1 MLELA
6 QLGLGYC
13 NILFLRRQHSE
24 VLGGAETWLSPSGP
38 GQSRQF
44 PLLLLKSLLLKESAG
59 RSSLSY
65 AARQHDQLSLEP
77 FPSSSAQCGTWLLL
91 TPPPSVSHTCGSHF
105 HRLLSPFKCLLL
117 GFVTIWGDYGAA
129 GSTIV
134 WFKLM

>member
-13 NILFLRRQHSE
+13 NILWVFLRRQHSE
-24 VLGGAETWLSPSGP
+24 VVGGAKTRLSPSSP

-44 PLLLLKSLLLKESAG
+44 SLLLLKLLLLKESAG

-77 FPSSSAQCGTWLLL
+77 FPSSSAHYGTWLLL
-91 TPPPSVSHTCGSHF
+91 TPPRSVSHTCDSGF
-105 HRLLSPFKCLLL
+105 HCLLSPLQCFGGTVVQQAL
-117 GFVTIWGDYGAA
+117 GLSLV
-129 GSTIV
+129 
-134 WFKLM
+134 